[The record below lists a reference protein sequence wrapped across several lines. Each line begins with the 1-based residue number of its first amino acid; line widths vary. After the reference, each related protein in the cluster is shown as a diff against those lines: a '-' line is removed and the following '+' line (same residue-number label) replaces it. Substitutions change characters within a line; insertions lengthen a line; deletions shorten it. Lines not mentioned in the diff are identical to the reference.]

1 MPQTLGMIGQTQ
13 DAISVLKTAVGL
25 ARTPVESAMVQ
36 SRISQIENFQQA
48 KAQAEKDR
56 RDFEA
61 SQSNVST
68 RQSVPLVVTVKHP
81 AEANG
86 PKHNFIGVIHEVT
99 CSYPTVLE
107 FRVQGTK
114 DAIKV
119 YSNDFSKITLTAIG
133 FTPNGPVNPCSDFD
147 GMKARVQYAETAD
160 KTVDGQVFAVE
171 LRK

>member
-1 MPQTLGMIGQTQ
+1 M
-13 DAISVLKTAVGL
+13 
-25 ARTPVESAMVQ
+25 Q
-36 SRISQIENFQQA
+36 SRISELAQFEQVRT
-48 KAQAEKDR
+48 QAEKDR

-61 SQSNVST
+61 LHTHANAEQTSKV
-68 RQSVPLVVTVKHP
+68 VPVTGTVKHP
-81 AEANG
+81 LEANG
-86 PKHNFIGVIHEVT
+86 PKRNFIGVIHEVT

-133 FTPNGPVNPCSDFD
+133 FTPSGPVNPCSDFD

-160 KTVDGQVFAVE
+160 KTIDGQVSAVE
-171 LRK
+171 LRKWRRLANRIWPRMFIRFGDA